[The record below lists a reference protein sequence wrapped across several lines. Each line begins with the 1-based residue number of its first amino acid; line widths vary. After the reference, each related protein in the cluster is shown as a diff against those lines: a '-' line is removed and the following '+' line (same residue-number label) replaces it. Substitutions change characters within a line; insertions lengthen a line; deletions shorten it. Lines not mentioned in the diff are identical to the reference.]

1 MLLHAQAARTPPPTI
16 KAYLRQL
23 MTADGN
29 KPLKSLK
36 RPLLVI
42 GTEKRWP
49 ADKNWTAVA
58 KQSGFEESASITAR
72 RIGNAGPLVASEQ
85 PDSLAAMLDAF
96 QKTTLAKP

>member
-1 MLLHAQAARTPPPTI
+1 M
-16 KAYLRQL
+16 
-23 MTADGN
+23 
-29 KPLKSLK
+29 
-36 RPLLVI
+36 I

-49 ADKNWTAVA
+49 ADKSWTAVA